1 MLSTRF
7 SFPWVRIHELAL
19 PKAFWERPERSKLHR
34 SFLKINGFTST
45 AMDLTRWTAG
55 WQNDRLF
62 GGVFSTRLLR
72 NPNYMWRIQKL
83 QPVHEHR
90 FTTGVPSKVKLIH
103 CRAWKQPFPKWR
115 MVEATTNML
124 FHPGGDY
131 ICASFARNVFSKQ
144 DDEWWICVN
153 DSKPC
158 CGTWRMESWFS
169 YCKCLKQR
177 WPVTALS
184 WKQKDIQ
191 RLQTSNRYTIT
202 KQGVYQ
208 TSSRYHNIRYHFS
221 DKGTYISVH
230 EAIFWNDQG

>member
-1 MLSTRF
+1 MASPPLQWIWHVGPQVDRMTGCWGI
-7 SFPWVRIHELAL
+7 PWT
-19 PKAFWERPERSKLHR
+19 SK
-34 SFLKINGFTST
+34 SI
-45 AMDLTRWTAG
+45 
-55 WQNDRLF
+55 F

-72 NPNYMWRIQKL
+72 NPNYMWRIQQL

-115 MVEATTNML
+115 MVEATTNIL

-153 DSKPC
+153 DSRPC
-158 CGTWRMESWFS
+158 CGTWRMESWCP

-208 TSSRYHNIRYHFS
+208 TSSRYHDIRYHFS
-221 DKGTYISVH
+221 YKVHTYLYMKQFFEMFKSETCRKTFHISN
-230 EAIFWNDQG
+230 ISTLSKDQQKIS